1 MRRLERRLRL
11 ATGLIVACFIIGHF
25 LNHSLGVVSIDA
37 MDRVRAVLAAWWRS
51 APGTVILYGA
61 LLTHFALAL
70 VSLYRRTT
78 LRMPFWE
85 AGQLVLG
92 LLIPP
97 LLIGHV
103 VGSRFAWYL
112 LGHNVDY
119 ERVIGVLWS
128 DPWTAIRQS
137 ILLLIVWGHFCIGIH
152 YWLRIQRWYPAAQP
166 LIFAA
171 ALLVPAMALAGF
183 AAAGNEL
190 WPVGERVGGMQ
201 KYNVDL
207 ANQTADERARLTA
220 LREGLELG
228 FWSLLGATLL
238 ARWLRTRLGG
248 TYQLR
253 HSSGRVITAPIGRSI
268 LEALRDEGVPHASV
282 CGGRARCTTCR
293 VRISEGLAKLPAPER
308 HEALALAR
316 VDAPPNVRLACQTR
330 PRHDVTVV
338 PLLPPDV
345 NAVTARRT
353 GGARERERPIVSMF
367 VDLRGS
373 TRIAESRLPYDVVF
387 IMNQFF
393 AEMYEAL
400 RMTNGYYA
408 QFRGDGLLALYG
420 LETDLPEACR
430 QGLRGAA
437 GMERRV
443 EQLSKRRARRPVGG
457 GAKIQRPVEHLSK
470 SLAADLAEPLRIGI
484 GAHAGVAIVGTM
496 GPPEAPIYSAI
507 GDNVNIAARFE
518 GMTKA
523 YGCVMVVSAQT
534 LAEAGLEPHGA
545 TLHRVRVRGRTERLD
560 VYAVNDPR
568 DLFNSVPG
576 T

>member
-1 MRRLERRLRL
+1 MRRIERRLRL
-11 ATGLIVACFIIGHF
+11 ATGLVIACFIVGHF

-37 MDRVRAVLAAWWRS
+37 MDRVRFTLAAWWRS
-51 APGTVILYGA
+51 PAGTLLLYGS

-78 LRMPFWE
+78 LRMPLWE
-85 AGQLVLG
+85 AAQLLLG

-97 LLIGHV
+97 LLIAHV

-112 LGHNVDY
+112 LGHNVNY
-119 ERVIGVLWS
+119 ERVIGILWS
-128 DPWTAIRQS
+128 DPWSALTQS
-137 ILLLIVWGHFCIGIH
+137 LLLVIVWGHFCFGIH
-152 YWLRIQRWYPAAQP
+152 YWLRIQRWYPAVQP
-166 LIFAA
+166 LAFAA
-171 ALLVPAMALAGF
+171 ALLVPTIALAGF
-183 AAAGNEL
+183 AAAGSEL
-190 WPVGERVGGMQ
+190 MPIVERVGGMQ
-201 KYNVDL
+201 RYNVDL
-207 ANQTADERARLTA
+207 AGMTADQRGRMAAWRA
-220 LREGLELG
+220 GLELA
-228 FWSLLGATLL
+228 FWCLLGATLL

-253 HSSGRVITAPIGRSI
+253 HSSGRVVTAPIGRSI
-268 LEALRDEGVPHASV
+268 LEALRDDGVPHASV

-293 VRISEGLAKLPAPER
+293 VRISEGLARLAPPER
-308 HEALALAR
+308 HEALALER

-330 PRHDVTVV
+330 PRHDVTVI

-345 NAVTARRT
+345 NAAAARRP
-353 GGARERERPIVSMF
+353 GAARERERPIVSLF

-400 RMTNGYYA
+400 RATNGYYA

-420 LETDLPEACR
+420 LESDLPQACR
-430 QGLRGAA
+430 QAMRGAA
-437 GMERRV
+437 EMQRRIER
-443 EQLSKRRARRPVGG
+443 LS
-457 GAKIQRPVEHLSK
+457 Q

-484 GAHAGVAIVGTM
+484 GAHAGVAIIGTM
-496 GPPEAPIYSAI
+496 GPPDAPIYSAI

-523 YGCVMVVSAQT
+523 YACVMVVSAET
-534 LAEAGLEPHGA
+534 LAHAGLEPRGA
-545 TLHRVRVRGRTERLD
+545 TLHHVRVRGRNERVD

-568 DLFNSVPG
+568 DLFATNSVPG

>member
-1 MRRLERRLRL
+1 MRRIERRLRL
-11 ATGLIVACFIIGHF
+11 ATGLTIACFILGHF

-51 APGTVILYGA
+51 APGTLLLYGA

-85 AGQLVLG
+85 AAQLVLG
-92 LLIPP
+92 LLVPP
-97 LLIGHV
+97 LLIGHI

-112 LGHNVDY
+112 LGHNVNY
-119 ERVIGVLWS
+119 ERVVGLLWS
-128 DPWTAIRQS
+128 DPWSAIRQS
-137 ILLLIVWGHFCIGIH
+137 LLLVIVWSHFCIGIH
-152 YWLRIQRWYPAAQP
+152 YWLRIQRWYAAVQP
-166 LIFAA
+166 LAFAA
-171 ALLVPAMALAGF
+171 ALLVPALALAGF

-190 WPVGERVGGMQ
+190 WPVVERVGGMQ

-207 ANQTADERARLTA
+207 ANQTDADRTLLLDWRA
-220 LREGLELG
+220 GLELA

-238 ARWLRTRLGG
+238 ARSLRTRLGG

-253 HSSGRVITAPIGRSI
+253 HASGRVITAPIGRSI
-268 LEALRDEGVPHASV
+268 LEALRDDGVPHASV

-293 VRISEGLAKLPAPER
+293 VRIGEGLAELPAAER
-308 HEALALAR
+308 HEALALQR

-330 PRHDVTVV
+330 PRHDVTVI

-345 NAVTARRT
+345 NAATARRP
-353 GGARERERPIVSMF
+353 GAARERERPIVSMF

-400 RMTNGYYA
+400 SATGGYYA

-420 LETDLPEACR
+420 LESDLPEACR
-430 QGLRGAA
+430 QAMRGAA
-437 GMERRV
+437 EMQRRV
-443 EQLSKRRARRPVGG
+443 EM
-457 GAKIQRPVEHLSK
+457 LSK

-484 GAHAGVAIVGTM
+484 GAHAGLAIVGTM

-523 YGCVMVVSAQT
+523 YACVLVVSAET
-534 LAEAGLEPHGA
+534 LRHAGLEPRGA
-545 TLHRVRVRGRTERLD
+545 TLHRVRVRGRNERLD

-568 DLFNSVPG
+568 ELFY
-576 T
+576 